1 MGNDATCQQG
11 WNSLICSNISVQASR
26 NDSWT
31 YSNEFGLMF
40 FCRNSG
46 ISDTPTYYNGW
57 IIATSSFGASN
68 LKLLHSLRWH
78 SLPTWSKSSQ
88 ILQVFPHIST
98 YFPYLPSIVPPL
110 ERATGCNFFWTSKNA
125 GPEAPRER
133 PPDPSARHS
142 RHACWSLPLN
152 PFWNFLCQGFYVI
165 CWIYPPPSNSHHQ
178 EYYIF
183 SRESL

>member
-88 ILQVFPHIST
+88 ILQMFKH
-98 YFPYLPSIVPPL
+98 FPYLPSIVTPKSHRLQFLLDIKKRQVLKHHGNVLRTPVP
-110 ERATGCNFFWTSKNA
+110 GIPQK
-125 GPEAPRER
+125 
-133 PPDPSARHS
+133 
-142 RHACWSLPLN
+142 ACWSLPLN

-165 CWIYPPPSNSHHQ
+165 CTLPETNVAPENRPPQ
-178 EYYIF
+178 
-183 SRESL
+183 